1 MTTYTWNVT
10 ALYTETIDGEQNYV
24 VIANYE
30 VTGVDGTYTTSLSNI
45 ARFSTESVETFV
57 PYADLTNDIV
67 IGWIQQELGV
77 DGVSNLEACI
87 QGQIDSQIN
96 PPTTPQNT
104 PLPWAAPVTE
114 A

>member
-30 VTGVDGTYTTSLSNI
+30 VVGVDGTYTASLSNI
-45 ARFSTESVETFV
+45 ARFSTASVTPFI
-57 PYADLTNDIV
+57 PYAELTEDTV
-67 IGWIQQELGV
+67 IDWIQQELGP

-87 QGQIDSQIN
+87 QGQINSQIN
-96 PPTTPQNT
+96 PPTVPVNT
-104 PLPWAAPVTE
+104 PLPWATI
-114 A
+114 

>member
-10 ALYTETIDGEQNYV
+10 SLYTETVAGEQNYV

-30 VTGVDGTYTTSLSNI
+30 VIGVDGQYTAGLSNI
-45 ARFSTESVETFV
+45 ARFNTASVSPFI
-57 PYADLTNDIV
+57 PYEDLTNDIV
-67 IGWIQQELGV
+67 IGWIQTDLGV

-96 PPTTPQNT
+96 PPVVPQNT
-104 PLPWAAPVTE
+104 PLPWAAPIT

>member
-30 VTGVDGTYTTSLSNI
+30 VTGVDGTYSAFLSNI
-45 ARFSTESVETFV
+45 ARFSTASVSPFI
-57 PYADLTNDIV
+57 PYADLTEDTV
-67 IGWIQQELGV
+67 IDWIQQDLGP

-87 QGQIDSQIN
+87 QGQINSQIN
-96 PPTTPQNT
+96 PPTVPVNT
-104 PLPWAAPVTE
+104 PLPWATPVTN
-114 A
+114 